1 MGRGAH
7 AALAAFDGS
16 GTQGLASTK
25 IIDEDTKSVF
35 ITENDKNKQIL
46 HGCNI
51 SEMTC
56 IGKSDA
62 RSQYKI
68 FTPDKNADLVGDI
81 YLNFEMDSILSNN
94 KFVDSYTNEE
104 YDLDSFDDNSRIL
117 NVLTGGEKLGKIN
130 LNLNTGDLP
139 DLTITKN
146 TNSTGEVYMNNI
158 GIETIHKTL
167 IVSLT
172 GIGIVEFIVGKPT
185 LLNGKN
191 AAWRLS
197 TASETSWSSFSVPDL
212 EEINDIIYYERPDSN
227 TQTPAS
233 KLIFGGKALVNK
245 YLKYLTLGDFTNIV
259 STSATII
266 PSHFNDFAGISSA
279 LGNYYFET
287 VNTLNYFRDTGIIVS
302 GAKNHSAA
310 PIAFAQPE
318 FLIGA
323 GPPPLTTD
331 RFKQTTITIIDNG
344 SSFTY
349 NKIEL
354 FQYLPFNQNWGV
366 DSKVTSTFKD
376 ENNYY
381 ISTGDKSLDLL
392 GLDEDGKLIR
402 SYDNGKKWERAAF
415 YHGNGLSPNDAG
427 FSSFYPKANLDDT
440 SDVFKYYMPSITK
453 LLSNDKGFWIAIGT
467 QGLQPT
473 AAQSD
478 DKFRHFIFA
487 SRNDGHD
494 WHPIKLS
501 IRNFS
506 AGGTD
511 EYQANAEFLDLSQM
525 NSLITIFWKIPGGST
540 SRTNPGDPALSNDRY
555 VQTVGLQTNIPTPFV
570 ANSGASGFWFERGP
584 YFFSESTYNF
594 AYTFYGS
601 ISDFKRTLSWG
612 NRDATNGIITLTA
625 HIDTVLTGRPV
636 ATETIDFPEKNVM
649 ELAYAQRS
657 EILGIFKN
665 TNNNLYQLMGSDF
678 GFFWYNVTIQNNNSM
693 TALQSTIL
701 PKLRADIFGNF
712 LLAVYDSND
721 FKIYIYDKSNKNF
734 NLIIENVFTQIH
746 DLSFVQNEWF
756 VSGIGKTSNDLII
769 RSHDG
774 FKWRN
779 TAYVNWTESSN
790 TNKKIH
796 KVYSKLMRRYDSLYT
811 ISNSGGLSEYVG
823 SNKEAYEI
831 FYNSDAGGGVRPY
844 YDEVVRDPVINYYS
858 LGGNGG
864 HDTSTQGDGFQHE
877 PNDILL
883 DKNLKIIICGNKN
896 PSFNASGTA
905 SGHLYMPL
913 VEGTGGTFNEVESI
927 YGTTSNRIPITDYV
941 TDLKVV
947 FEDSRIGSVYVCGN
961 YKESNN
967 VSHGVL
973 LTRFLP
979 TFEQYSAMTA
989 GILYWKLIF
998 GGNPTASYHPSPTPQ
1013 PSKHWNLS
1021 PFEDLH
1027 DVSSNVAG
1035 DVVIVGKPKDG
1046 NGPLSYFMATGVLED
1061 DFININLNFSEINSV
1076 CHDGIKWIVAGIPSN
1091 DLGNPDPNNKKCIAY
1106 SKDLANWTYVDF
1118 VDSSNHGDL
1127 NPRFFNR
1134 VDHGTTSS
1142 FTNAV
1147 SVNTIHGTH
1156 VAPITLDSYSGVLIY
1171 ISFNH
1176 TTTGTYISNG
1186 QSWNGEVLDEK
1197 VYFMYENN
1205 GVVNVK
1211 QNSTFT
1217 EPKIQYDHRAPYYN
1231 SSGAPNRIKQ
1241 LTKSFTL
1248 EIDNKSRT
1256 IVSSIYPSEF
1266 SQFIISIKVSASNSD
1281 AFSISPFNS
1290 SYTKSR
1296 YTEGGTKLNQKFKK
1310 LILTNTLSLKHK
1322 IGGQCY
1328 KIEKVKSD
1336 NFVIGLNS
1344 ARYVA
1349 IGKGKYSSIVW
1360 SDDLISW
1367 NDIPDMEKI
1376 FSIVFDITHKHGYW
1390 IAIGDG
1396 IYNIALSK
1404 DGKKWSGLYSNT
1416 SNTVTN
1422 TNDVIFN
1429 SASIIE
1435 EYRTNGSNFNILDVV
1450 PYSLNFKGLFLRN
1463 LSLLRLFDRVEYTV
1477 GTQIWQTLTFDDIK
1491 AILDTEMGGA
1501 EYLTLS
1507 KNASIINKNG
1517 STRFTTLLPG
1527 FTKTL
1532 NSKLEIFNNIS
1543 EKNAFPSGLLK
1554 DQTLSIKIY
1563 YNKLENIIGKEITSS
1578 QLNSLDVYLDN
1589 RMLNTLIPF
1598 PRDSNYF
1605 IDSFIG
1611 NNYGFQLSDKYSQVN
1626 GYYKTVLETDIKRLR
1641 LYSKNFDLID
1651 REIEDYR
1658 LLRGV
1663 GKRTN
1668 ITQSLYFD
1676 LEKKKEILLNLDSF
1690 NIYASHLI
1698 VSGWLT
1704 SANYIESINLE
1715 LNGYSVHKNLET
1727 VILDYPTIFSMGLQY
1742 NRYIFNSLDKE
1753 DGVGP
1758 YIIPLA
1764 NTAYSGSSVPLDK
1777 YDNIKI
1783 IIKFN
1788 DVTGLK
1794 SYINVLCVGETTIEY
1809 TDSNANISMY

>member
-16 GTQGLASTK
+16 GTQGLASSK
-25 IIDEDTKSVF
+25 IIDEETKSVF

-62 RSQYKI
+62 QSQYKI
-68 FTPDKNADLVGDI
+68 FTPDKNADLIGDI

-94 KFVDSYTNEE
+94 KFVDNYTNEE

-139 DLTITKN
+139 DLNITKN

-191 AAWRLS
+191 AAWKLS

-212 EEINDIIYYERPDSN
+212 EEINDIIYYERPNSN
-227 TQTPAS
+227 TQTAAS
-233 KLIFGGKALVNK
+233 KLIFGGKALVDK

-266 PSHFNDFAGISSA
+266 PSHFNDFAGISSS
-279 LGNYYFET
+279 LGDYYFET
-287 VNTLNYFRDTGIIVS
+287 VNTLNYFRDGGIIVS
-302 GAKNHSAA
+302 GAKDHSAA
-310 PIAFAQPE
+310 PIAFALPE
-318 FLIGA
+318 ILIGA
-323 GPPPLTTD
+323 YPTAD
-331 RFKQTTITIIDNG
+331 RFKQTTISIIDNG
-344 SSFTY
+344 GSFTY
-349 NKIEL
+349 NKIEMSK
-354 FQYLPFNQNWGV
+354 YLPFGQEWGL
-366 DSKVTSTFKD
+366 DSKVTSTFSD

-381 ISTGDKSLDLL
+381 ISIGDKSLDLL

-415 YHGNGLSPNDAG
+415 YHGNGLSPDDPG
-427 FSSFYPKANLDDT
+427 FSLFYPNANLDDT
-440 SDVFKYYMPSITK
+440 ADVFKYYMPSITK

-473 AAQSD
+473 AANSD

-501 IRNFS
+501 IINFS
-506 AGGTD
+506 TNGTD
-511 EYQANAEFLDLSQM
+511 EYQANAEFLDLSQ
-525 NSLITIFWKIPGGST
+525 NTNAIAIFWKIPGGST

-555 VQTVGLQTNIPTPFV
+555 VQTSAIQTDISPPFV
-570 ANSGASGFWFERGP
+570 SNSGVSGFWFERGP
-584 YFFSESTYNF
+584 YFFSETTYNF

-625 HIDTVLTGRPV
+625 HTDTVLMGKPV
-636 ATETIDFPEKNVM
+636 ATETINFPEKNVM

-665 TNNNLYQLMGSDF
+665 TQNNLYQLMGSDF
-678 GFFWYNVTIQNNNSM
+678 GFFWYDVTIQNNHSM
-693 TALQSTIL
+693 TALQSTVL

-712 LLAVYDSND
+712 LVAVYDSND
-721 FKIYIYDKSNKNF
+721 FKIYIYDKPNKNF

-746 DLSFVQNEWF
+746 DLSFVQNEWI
-756 VSGIGKTSNDLII
+756 VSGIGNTSNDVII

-779 TAYVNWTESSN
+779 TTYVNWTESSN

-831 FYNSDAGGGVRPY
+831 FYNSDNGAGVRPY
-844 YDEVVRDPVINYYS
+844 YDEIVRDPNINYYS

-883 DKNLKIIICGNKN
+883 DRNSKIIICGNKN
-896 PSFNASGTA
+896 PTFNAGGTA

-927 YGTTSNRIPITDYV
+927 YGTVSNRIPITDYV

-947 FEDSRIGSVYVCGN
+947 FEDSRIGTVYVCGN
-961 YKESNN
+961 YIDSNN

-973 LTRFLP
+973 LIRFSP
-979 TFEQYSAMTA
+979 SVKQYSARTA
-989 GILYWKLIF
+989 GLLYWKLIF
-998 GGNPTASYHPSPTPQ
+998 GGNPAASYHPSPTPQ
-1013 PSKHWNLS
+1013 PRKYWNLS
-1021 PFEDLH
+1021 PFEDIH
-1027 DVSSNVAG
+1027 DVCSSVTG
-1035 DVVIVGKPKDG
+1035 DVVIVGKPKTHLQ
-1046 NGPLSYFMATGVLED
+1046 GPLSYFIAAGVLED

-1076 CHDGIKWIVAGIPSN
+1076 CHDGIKWIVAGIPSSN
-1091 DLGNPDPNNKKCIAY
+1091 ADRDPDPTNKKCIAY
-1106 SKDLANWTYVDF
+1106 SKDLTNWTYVDF

-1127 NPRFFNR
+1127 NPRLFNR
-1134 VDHGTTSS
+1134 VNHGATSS
-1142 FTNAV
+1142 FINTA
-1147 SVNTIHGTH
+1147 SVNTIHGNH

-1176 TTTGTYISNG
+1176 TTTGTYISNN
-1186 QSWNGEVLDEK
+1186 QSWSGEVLDEK

-1205 GVVNVK
+1205 GVINVK

-1217 EPKIQYDHRAPYYN
+1217 EPKIQYDHRGPYYN
-1231 SSGAPNRIKQ
+1231 ASGAPNRIKQ
-1241 LTKSFTL
+1241 LTKSFIN
-1248 EIDNKSRT
+1248 EIDNRSRT

-1266 SQFIISIKVSASNSD
+1266 SQFIVTIKVSGSSSD
-1281 AFSISPFNS
+1281 AFSLSPFNS
-1290 SYTKSR
+1290 QYKKSR
-1296 YTEGGTKLNQKFKK
+1296 YTEGGTKLDQKFKK
-1310 LILTNTLSLKHK
+1310 LILTNTVSLKHK

-1336 NFVIGLNS
+1336 NFVIGVNS

-1360 SDDLISW
+1360 SDDLITW
-1367 NDIPDMEKI
+1367 NDIPDIENI

-1390 IAIGDG
+1390 IAVGDG
-1396 IYNIALSK
+1396 TYNIALSK

-1416 SNTVTN
+1416 SNAVIN
-1422 TNDVIFN
+1422 ANDPIFN
-1429 SASIIE
+1429 SVSIID
-1435 EYRTNGSNFNILDVV
+1435 EYRANGSNFNILDVV

-1477 GTQIWQTLTFDDIK
+1477 GTQIWQTLTFDDVK
-1491 AILDTEMGGA
+1491 AILDTEIGGA

-1507 KNASIINKNG
+1507 KNASIVNKNG
-1517 STRFTTLLPG
+1517 STKFTALLPG

-1543 EKNAFPSGLLK
+1543 ERNAFPSGLLK
-1554 DQTLSIKIY
+1554 EQTLSIKIY

-1626 GYYKTVLETDIKRLR
+1626 GYYKTELETDIIRLR

-1690 NIYASHLI
+1690 NIYSSHLI

-1753 DGVGP
+1753 DGIGP

-1764 NTAYSGSSVPLDK
+1764 NTVYSGSSIPLDK
-1777 YDNIKI
+1777 YDDIKI